1 MTTPTNLGSPFINNT
16 VTNKTNDEKIEGVGE
31 FSIHTMKD
39 DLLYLQKNKGDIKNI
54 NQAEVSKIFIPKPTP
69 MEAPQKKT
77 FVPGEVSSK
86 LVHPFVKQDGK
97 LDTKDLDMAFSN
109 NKKSASNRR
118 KIAIIMSG
126 VVATIV
132 IMLGGYYAGK
142 SYFLNKK
149 SENAYVPIEI
159 AEEETSQKPTGV
171 TPATEPTVSMEKY
184 SSTKPNYLSLDFTTI
199 SSEDIKKTL
208 TSLAEELK
216 TISQE
221 RASYE
226 FVVVD
231 ANNKPVAFPIF
242 ATAAKLNLSP
252 LILSSLGENFSLFLY
267 NDSGN
272 SRLSFAANVVKKEI
286 LIAELLKQEKSFI
299 TDASFLFLNEK
310 PEIAKGLFKD
320 SIYRD
325 IPIRFFNVND
335 RITMSIDYSI
345 ISDKLIVSTS
355 KNTMRAIVDRLID
368 KK

>member
-1 MTTPTNLGSPFINNT
+1 M
-16 VTNKTNDEKIEGVGE
+16 
-31 FSIHTMKD
+31 
-39 DLLYLQKNKGDIKNI
+39 
-54 NQAEVSKIFIPKPTP
+54 
-69 MEAPQKKT
+69 
-77 FVPGEVSSK
+77 
-86 LVHPFVKQDGK
+86 KQDGK
-97 LDTKDLDMAFSN
+97 IDTKDLDMAFSN
-109 NKKSASNRR
+109 NKKSASNRS

-199 SSEDIKKTL
+199 SSEDIKKTIVN
-208 TSLAEELK
+208 LAEELK

-242 ATAAKLNLSP
+242 ATA
-252 LILSSLGENFSLFLY
+252 
-267 NDSGN
+267 
-272 SRLSFAANVVKKEI
+272 
-286 LIAELLKQEKSFI
+286 Q
-299 TDASFLFLNEK
+299 
-310 PEIAKGLFKD
+310 
-320 SIYRD
+320 
-325 IPIRFFNVND
+325 
-335 RITMSIDYSI
+335 
-345 ISDKLIVSTS
+345 KLIC
-355 KNTMRAIVDRLID
+355 RP
-368 KK
+368 